1 MSVFSGL
8 SRPLKAAGVALI
20 GIAVVAAVIGG
31 VTVLNT
37 SGDQNAGPSTS
48 GEPTAPGGSSSAPEQ
63 SSSAAPSSA
72 PPSSP
77 SSSAPASSSAASS
90 APASGQPGQPGG
102 QPGQQPGQP
111 GQAGPDQQAS
121 NKWVTLRV
129 YNNSLVK
136 HLAEQAAADFRNSGW
151 NVAEVGNYAQGNIP
165 ATTAYFRPGT
175 DEEAAA
181 KQLAKEFGFQ
191 AQPRFDGIQNSS
203 PGVIVI
209 ITKDY
214 QPGGRK
220 GS

>member
-72 PPSSP
+72 PSSP
-77 SSSAPASSSAASS
+77 ASSAPASSSAASS

-151 NVAEVGNYAQGNIP
+151 NVAEVGNYSQGNIP

-214 QPGGRK
+214 QPGGHK

>member
-72 PPSSP
+72 PSSAP
-77 SSSAPASSSAASS
+77 ASSAPASSSAASS

-136 HLAEQAAADFRNSGW
+136 HLAEQAAADFRGSGW
-151 NVAEVGNYAQGNIP
+151 NVAEVGNYSQGNIP

-191 AQPRFDGIQNSS
+191 AQPRFDGIQNSN

-214 QPGGRK
+214 QPGGHK